1 MAAEAADGDAAA
13 QEAVAAALAVLSQGR
28 CAVVVDPGRQDGLSG
43 CSLAMAAECA
53 TAERLAFMIRHS
65 TGLIF
70 ACLDRDRLE
79 AFGLVPTSGGGGE
92 SAYTS
97 VDFAQGTSS
106 GASPKDR
113 AATLR
118 ALCDTSNLPSAFSRP
133 GHTFPRC
140 VGKDGVLE
148 RANRAEAV
156 YDLCR
161 LAKLAAVGAMA
172 ELMQDDGEAFTVE
185 AARKFSEDYGIP
197 FVTADQL
204 RSFRCSSEGPVE
216 VRNHAPPVRDAE
228 SQMWIEDVEADCSI
242 MFYSTSSDIEIVAI
256 VKGDLKGQEG
266 VPARVHSECFT
277 GDVIGSKRCDCGQ
290 QLHKFLQIM
299 NTEPRGVL
307 LYIKGHEG
315 RGIGLA
321 NKIRA
326 YHLQDSGVD
335 TVDANL
341 QLGLPVDT
349 RTYDD
354 SLFVL
359 QDLGVKSIRLFTNNP
374 LKVGALAKIVKDVAA
389 LPSVENERNRAYLQ
403 TKRERMNHRTVLETF
418 KLPPPVLDVAKAVIG
433 VVFTTWNEYYVKEL
447 VAAAEARLQHEGVRS
462 TKLAV
467 PGACELI
474 SGARAVIRQAKPDA
488 VIVIGVLIR
497 GSSDIYDATCNAVMT
512 GLTELNASQDTPIV
526 MGLLMCQ
533 NEGQAHDRSLGPSN
547 PAKAWAETA
556 LHMASLSAIS
566 TQAGGS
572 GTRSVA
578 WAEQPR

>member
-1 MAAEAADGDAAA
+1 M
-13 QEAVAAALAVLSQGR
+13 AVAAALAALSQGR
-28 CAVVVDPGRQDGLSG
+28 CAVVADPGRQDGLSG
-43 CSLAMAAECA
+43 CSLALAAECA
-53 TAERLAFMIRHS
+53 TTERLAFMIRHS

-79 AFGLVPTSGGGGE
+79 GFGLVPTNGGDM
-92 SAYTS
+92 AYTS
-97 VDFAQGTSS
+97 VDFAAGTST

-118 ALCDTSNLPSAFSRP
+118 ALCDTANLPTAFSRP

-140 VGKDGVLE
+140 VSKAGVLE
-148 RANRAEAV
+148 HAHRAEAV

-161 LAKLAAVGAMA
+161 LSKLVAVGAMA
-172 ELMQDDGEAFTVE
+172 DLMQEDGEPLTLE
-185 AARKFSEDYGIP
+185 AARKFSEDHSIP

-204 RSFRCSSEGPVE
+204 RSFRCSSEKAVE
-216 VRNHAPPVRDAE
+216 VRDHAPPTLDAE
-228 SQMWIEDVEADCSI
+228 SKMWIDDVAAECSI
-242 MFYSTSSDIEIVAI
+242 KFYSTSSHVEIVAV
-256 VKGDLKGQEG
+256 VKGDLKDQDG

-277 GDVIGSKRCDCGQ
+277 GDVIGSQRCDCGQ
-290 QLHKFLQIM
+290 QLHNFLRIM

-307 LYIKGHEG
+307 LYIRGHEG

-326 YHLQDSGVD
+326 YHLQDQGVD

-359 QDLGVKSIRLFTNNP
+359 QDLGLRTIRLFTNNP
-374 LKVGALAKIVKDVAA
+374 LKSGGVLSKIVKDVAA

-447 VAAAEARLQHEGVRS
+447 VSAAEARLEREGVRS
-462 TKLAV
+462 NKLAV

-474 SGARAVIRQAKPDA
+474 SGARAVIRQSKPDA

-512 GLTELNASQDTPIV
+512 GLTELNANQDTPIV

-533 NEGQAHDRSLGPSN
+533 NEGQAHDRSHGPNN

-556 LHMASLSAIS
+556 LHMASLSASS
-566 TQAGGS
+566 T
-572 GTRSVA
+572 
-578 WAEQPR
+578 

>member
-1 MAAEAADGDAAA
+1 
-13 QEAVAAALAVLSQGR
+13 
-28 CAVVVDPGRQDGLSG
+28 
-43 CSLAMAAECA
+43 
-53 TAERLAFMIRHS
+53 
-65 TGLIF
+65 
-70 ACLDRDRLE
+70 
-79 AFGLVPTSGGGGE
+79 
-92 SAYTS
+92 
-97 VDFAQGTSS
+97 
-106 GASPKDR
+106 
-113 AATLR
+113 
-118 ALCDTSNLPSAFSRP
+118 
-133 GHTFPRC
+133 
-140 VGKDGVLE
+140 
-148 RANRAEAV
+148 
-156 YDLCR
+156 
-161 LAKLAAVGAMA
+161 MA

-185 AARKFSEDYGIP
+185 AARKFSEDYASNIP

-290 QLHKFLQIM
+290 QLHKFLRIM

-474 SGARAVIRQAKPDA
+474 SGARAVIRQTKPDA